1 MIRPVLLALSASL
14 IGLSG
19 PQTERQHAYVPPN
32 GFVPDSATATRVA
45 EAIWIPIYGEAQIRG
60 QRPYRA
66 TLRKGVWTV
75 TGTLKQPTEPG
86 RRAVGGVALAEIS
99 RRDARI
105 LRVSH
110 GR

>member
-1 MIRPVLLALSASL
+1 MIRTALLVFAAGL
-14 IGLSG
+14 IGSG
-19 PQTERQHAYVPPN
+19 HPRPARQHSYVPPN
-32 GFVPDSATATRVA
+32 GFVPDSTTATRVA
-45 EAIWIPIYGEAQIRG
+45 EAIWIPIYGGERIRD

-66 TLRKGVWTV
+66 TLHKGVWTV
-75 TGTLKQPTEPG
+75 TGTLKQPSESG

-99 RRDARI
+99 KRDARI